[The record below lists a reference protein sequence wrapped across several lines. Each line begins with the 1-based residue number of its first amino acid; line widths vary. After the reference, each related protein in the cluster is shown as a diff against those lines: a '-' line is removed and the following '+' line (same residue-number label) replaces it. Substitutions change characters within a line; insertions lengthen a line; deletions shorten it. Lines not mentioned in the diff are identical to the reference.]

1 MNRKK
6 KKLEFLFDQM
16 ILHATKCGGHRFD
29 ASSVRNSLEIFLR
42 SRNAYKALREYLIL
56 PCDRTL
62 KSYFEKLG
70 STGSSQECKAVIS
83 NVFSS
88 LEGLDRCC
96 FITADEIY
104 VKASI
109 RYRAGH
115 IIGLGVDQ
123 DPPSPARTV
132 LAFMVNFMYNTPSFI
147 ARILPMTSLK
157 SEFLMDQLMLLI
169 EIIHEAGGAVFLVMT
184 DNLSVNQKLFKLL
197 REKYPINSLSS
208 ITIPFPMLYLNF
220 FDFFTIHHIC

>member
-1 MNRKK
+1 
-6 KKLEFLFDQM
+6 M
-16 ILHATKCGGHRFD
+16 ILHATKCGDHRFD

-62 KSYFEKLG
+62 KSYFGNLG

-115 IIGLGVDQ
+115 IIGLELIKTH
-123 DPPSPARTV
+123 PAQQE
-132 LAFMVNFMYNTPSFI
+132 L
-147 ARILPMTSLK
+147 
-157 SEFLMDQLMLLI
+157 FLR
-169 EIIHEAGGAVFLVMT
+169 
-184 DNLSVNQKLFKLL
+184 SC
-197 REKYPINSLSS
+197 
-208 ITIPFPMLYLNF
+208 ITRLHL
-220 FDFFTIHHIC
+220 